1 MANASHDD
9 SSVPT
14 LLGVSSTD
22 NKTPAIVT
30 VTNNKLDVNAAV
42 DTTGLALETGG
53 NLAEIKTNTDN
64 IPAQGQALAAASL
77 PVVLTADQV
86 TTLTPPAAI
95 TGFSTSAKQLPDNHQ
110 VTVSNIANTPVITGF
125 ATSAKQDTQTTLL
138 QGIAG
143 FTVSGYDYIALT
155 YVAAGNGVGEVQ
167 TATFKTG
174 GSGGTTIATLTLA
187 YNASNEISSVTK
199 T

>member
-14 LLGVSSTD
+14 LLGVSSSD

-30 VTNNKLDVNAAV
+30 VTNNKLDVNASV
-42 DTTGLALETGG
+42 DTAGLAT
-53 NLAEIKTNTDN
+53 
-64 IPAQGQALAAASL
+64 
-77 PVVLTADQV
+77 
-86 TTLTPPAAI
+86 
-95 TGFSTSAKQLPDNHQ
+95 STEQSA
-110 VTVSNIANTPVITGF
+110 
-125 ATSAKQDTQTTLL
+125 QTTLL

-155 YVAAGNGVGEVQ
+155 YVAAGNGAGEIETV
-167 TATFKTG
+167 TFKTG

-187 YNASNEISSVTK
+187 YNASNEISSVTR